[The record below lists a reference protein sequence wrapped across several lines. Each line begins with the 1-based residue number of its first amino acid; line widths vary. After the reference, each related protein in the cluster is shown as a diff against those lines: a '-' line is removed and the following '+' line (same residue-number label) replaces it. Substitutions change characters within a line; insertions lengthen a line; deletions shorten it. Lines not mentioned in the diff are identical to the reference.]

1 MIAFWTGLAVS
12 ENDRLLPGKGRWRA
26 NPAYKAFK
34 EGVAWS
40 VRIEQQDKPP
50 IEGPVCVRLFM
61 ELNPEMDATNI
72 IKPVLDGIEL
82 AGAIKND
89 RQIRTFCCYRE
100 DWGAGEEDRIGIIVQ
115 ELS

>member
-12 ENDRLLPGKGRWRA
+12 ENDRILPGRGRWRA

-34 EGVAWS
+34 EGVTW
-40 VRIEQQDKPP
+40 VLRIKQLDTPP

-61 ELNPEMDATNI
+61 ELNPDMDAQNLV
-72 IKPVLDGIEL
+72 KPVLDALEL
-82 AGAIKND
+82 ARVIKND
-89 RQIRTFCCYRE
+89 KQVRSFSFYRE
-100 DWGAGEEDRIGIIVQ
+100 DTKSKNQDSIGIIVT